1 MFMKI
6 QDLFYRGHNVYENK
20 GTCLKPQVENY
31 VMMQVDVKAAF
42 AIFW

>member
-20 GTCLKPQVENY
+20 GACLKRQVENY